1 MSTNPPMT
9 MYEMCMLHA
18 RADRALRLVVGR
30 ELEQFKVTMMEWLLL
45 GVVVSGPEKGLSMS
59 SVAQALDVTLPQV
72 TALVSNLLKQKLIK
86 QKTQLQD
93 RRSRHVS
100 PTSRGK
106 VLLGD
111 MERAINQ
118 AMESWLKEVPDE
130 ELQVYLKT
138 MKQLA
143 NQA

>member
-1 MSTNPPMT
+1 
-9 MYEMCMLHA
+9 
-18 RADRALRLVVGR
+18 
-30 ELEQFKVTMMEWLLL
+30 MMEWLLL